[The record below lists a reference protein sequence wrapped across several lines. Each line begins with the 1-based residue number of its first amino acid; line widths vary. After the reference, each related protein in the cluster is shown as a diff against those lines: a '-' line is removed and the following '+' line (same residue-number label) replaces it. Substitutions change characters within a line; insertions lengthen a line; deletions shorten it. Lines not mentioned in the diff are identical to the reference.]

1 MKTGRCKEE
10 DYMEN
15 SKEIIRELIE
25 RKKELFIK
33 VSDEIWANPEL
44 GFKEYQSSK
53 ILMEALEKEGF
64 SVQKGIAGIPTAFKA
79 VWGTGSP
86 VIGFLGEY
94 DALASMSQMAG
105 ISEKVPVKDG
115 APGHGCGHNLLGAGS
130 LAAAVAAKD
139 FLVENGKEGTI
150 VYFGCPAEEAGCGK
164 TFMAREGVFD
174 CLDVALTWHPNTC
187 NAIWSASS
195 LSEVDV
201 LFKFKGRTA
210 HAAACPHLGRSA
222 LDAAELMNIG
232 VNFLREHVIDQAR
245 IHYAFLNT
253 GGTAP
258 NVVQDS
264 ATLYYYIRAPKKS
277 QVDEIFPRVI
287 KVAQGA
293 AMMTETTVSIEI
305 ESGISNFIPNNT
317 LSEVMGECNVEM
329 GGISFSEEAKQFA
342 EEIYETI
349 SAEDKAVIAETFSA
363 VTGIEDAGELANV
376 KLLGEAFPYKENNY
390 CMQGSTD
397 VGDVSYVV
405 PTAQMVA
412 ATAVQGT
419 PGHSWQQTSQ
429 SCSPIAH
436 EGLIYAGKVMAYT
449 AAKLIE
455 NPELLKKAKEEHKK
469 AVQGGYVCPIPAE
482 VKPVLDKN

>member
-1 MKTGRCKEE
+1 MG
-10 DYMEN
+10 N
-15 SKEIIRELIE
+15 SKEKISELVE
-25 RKKELFIK
+25 RKRKLFIR
-33 VSDEIWANPEL
+33 VSDEIWKNPEL
-44 GFKEYQSSK
+44 GFKEYKSSK
-53 ILMEALEKEGF
+53 ILMETLEKEGF

-94 DALASMSQMAG
+94 DALASMSQMAEV
-105 ISEKVPVKDG
+105 SEKVPVKEG

-139 FLVENGKEGTI
+139 FLEENKKEGTI

-164 TFMAREGVFD
+164 TFMAREGAFN

-201 LFKFKGRTA
+201 LFKFKGKTA

-245 IHYAFLNT
+245 IHYAFLDT

-287 KVAQGA
+287 KIAQGA
-293 AMMTETTVSIEI
+293 AMMTETMVSVEI
-305 ESGISNFIPNNT
+305 ESGISNFIPNHI

-329 GGISFSEEAKQFA
+329 GGILFSEESKKFA
-342 EEIYETI
+342 EEIYKTI
-349 SAEDKAVIAETFSA
+349 SAEDKAIIAETFSA
-363 VTGIEDAGELANV
+363 MTGIEESEELAKV
-376 KLLGEAFPYKENNY
+376 KLLGDAFPYKENSY

-429 SCSPIAH
+429 ACSPIAH
-436 EGLIYAGKVMAYT
+436 EGLVYAGKVMAYT
-449 AAKLIE
+449 AVKLFE
-455 NPELLKKAKEEHKK
+455 NSELLEKAKEEHRKS
-469 AVQGGYVCPIPAE
+469 VQSGYVCPIPDD
-482 VKPVLDKN
+482 VKPMLDKN